1 MSKAIVTQT
10 ANSTTDR
17 LQLDAT
23 DSTDTTADMQ
33 PTGSLLAKKQSIQHV
48 FAYIYNLPKKTQR
61 TQLKA
66 EG

>member
-1 MSKAIVTQT
+1 MSKKVEKAIVTQT

-33 PTGSLLAKKQSIQHV
+33 PTGSLLAKKNVQH
-48 FAYIYNLPKKTQR
+48 FFFIHLQKNNNTKQITI
-61 TQLKA
+61 
-66 EG
+66 

>member
-1 MSKAIVTQT
+1 MSKKVEKAIVTQT

-33 PTGSLLAKKQSIQHV
+33 PTGSLLAKKKYTAC
-48 FAYIYNLPKKTQR
+48 FCIYLQPPKKNTKN
-61 TQLKA
+61 TI
-66 EG
+66 

>member
-1 MSKAIVTQT
+1 MSITFSGPEFVKRVMHVKKVEKAIVTQT

-33 PTGSLLAKKQSIQHV
+33 PTGSLLSKNKM
-48 FAYIYNLPKKTQR
+48 
-61 TQLKA
+61 
-66 EG
+66 